1 MPDWLSAFRNLVW
14 TSVGSAV
21 SGVGSVLLAISGSDS
36 RIVYSLS
43 ALGVSLAVL
52 SIRQQ

>member
-21 SGVGSVLLAISGSDS
+21 AGSISVVLAIAGSDS

>member
-1 MPDWLSAFRNLVW
+1 MPDWLSSFRNLVW

-21 SGVGSVLLAISGSDS
+21 LGVSSVVLAFAGSDS
-36 RIVYSLS
+36 KIVYSLS